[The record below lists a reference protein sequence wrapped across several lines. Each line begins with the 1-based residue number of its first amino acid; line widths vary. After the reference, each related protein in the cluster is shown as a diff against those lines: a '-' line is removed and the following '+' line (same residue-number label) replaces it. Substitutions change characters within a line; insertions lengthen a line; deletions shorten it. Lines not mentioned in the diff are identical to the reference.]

1 MKQVLSIVLAGALL
15 LAGCGS
21 TPGTSGSSSVGSTA
35 SNPSTEKQIA
45 KIGIIQL
52 IEHPAL
58 DDATKG
64 FIEGLKELGYVD
76 GDNIAIDFNSAQGEP
91 ANCVTIANKLVST
104 NTDLILAV
112 ATPAAQAAA
121 NATKEIPI
129 LVTAVTDPETAR
141 LVASNKAPG
150 GNVTGTS
157 DLSPVKEQ
165 FKLIKEILPDVKT
178 VGILYNTGEDNS
190 LFQLDLAKKEA
201 AALGLTLVEGGA
213 TAANELLQVTA
224 VLAKKVDVIYVPTDN
239 LMASGMAVITQTAAQ
254 DKIPVI
260 GAESKMTEGGAIA
273 AKGFNYYELGKQ
285 TAKQAIKILKGE
297 QKPADMPIEYLE
309 TLDVAVNKEMAEKLG
324 ITLPQS
330 VLNQA
335 K

>member
-1 MKQVLSIVLAGALL
+1 MKKVLCAMIAAALL

-21 TPGTSGSSSVGSTA
+21 TSKSSEGSSLA
-35 SNPSTEKQIA
+35 SASAPATEKKLT

-52 IEHPAL
+52 VEHPAL
-58 DDATKG
+58 DDANKG
-64 FIEGLKELGYVD
+64 FIDGLKELGYID
-76 GDNIAIDFNSAQGEP
+76 GENITIDFNSAQGEAP
-91 ANCVTIANKLVST
+91 NCVTIANKLVST
-104 NTDLILAV
+104 NTDLILAI

-121 NATKEIPI
+121 NATKDIPI

-165 FKLIKEILPDVKT
+165 FQLIKEILPNVKT
-178 VGILYNTGEDNS
+178 VGILYNTSEDNS
-190 LFQLDLAKKEA
+190 LFQLELAKKEA

-213 TAANELLQVTA
+213 TAANELPQVTA
-224 VLAKKVDVIYVPTDN
+224 VLAKKVDVIYAPTDN
-239 LMASGMAVITQTAAQ
+239 LVASGMAVITQTAAQ
-254 DKIPVI
+254 SKIPVI
-260 GAESKMTEGGAIA
+260 GAESKMIEGGAVA

-285 TAKQAIKILKGE
+285 TARQAVKILKGE
-297 QKPADMPIEYLE
+297 IKPAEMPIEYLE

-324 ITLPQS
+324 IELPQS
-330 VLNQA
+330 VLDQA